1 MLILTEHDLGHG
13 WLVIISDT
21 LLVVMFYRNNKFNE
35 SSKGEW
41 IDIFISL
48 YLYVCFLVR

>member
-1 MLILTEHDLGHG
+1 MFTEIHYKLAYLVENHKSHDFH
-13 WLVIISDT
+13 
-21 LLVVMFYRNNKFNE
+21 MFYRNNKFNE

>member
-1 MLILTEHDLGHG
+1 MELHLGHG
-13 WLVIISDT
+13 WLMIISNT
-21 LLVVMFYRNNKFNE
+21 LLVVKFYRNSKFNK
-35 SSKGEW
+35 SKGEW